1 MCTLAFAY
9 KMHPDYPFI
18 FIGNRDEF
26 FNRPSEPAHLRSNVI
41 AGIDLEKGGTWT
53 GITTS
58 GRMAFITN
66 YRDFS
71 LHKSD
76 VASRGVLTKAFLEG
90 VQEPLEYVQSLRAS
104 KAAYNPYNIVIGT
117 LDELIYYSNVNDQ
130 LMPLT
135 PGIYG
140 LSNAFLDTPWPKVN
154 KIKKA
159 LEQLVDVKRIDVQ
172 VLFGIL
178 EDREEASEDELPNT
192 GIDHALEKTLSAP
205 FIALEAYGTRFE
217 TVILIHRDLKA
228 VLYEKSRDA
237 KGIWHYNEIPFVINN
252 NPNEALI

>member
-26 FNRPSEPAHLRSNVI
+26 FNRPSKPAHLSSKVI

-71 LHKSD
+71 LHKMEA
-76 VASRGVLTKAFLEG
+76 ASRGVLTKNFLEG
-90 VQEPLEYVQSLRAS
+90 TQEPLDYVRSLRDS
-104 KAAYNPYNIVIGT
+104 KDAYNPYNIVIGT

-140 LSNAFLDTPWPKVN
+140 LSNAFLDTPWPKVK

-159 LEQLVDVKRIDVQ
+159 LEQLVDLKQIDVQ
-172 VLFGIL
+172 ALFGIL
-178 EDREEASEDELPNT
+178 EDRAQAADDELPST
-192 GIDHALEKTLSAP
+192 GIDYALEKALSAP
-205 FIALEAYGTRFE
+205 FVTLEAYGTRFE
-217 TVILIHRDLKA
+217 TVILVHRDFKA

-237 KGIWHYNEIPFVINN
+237 KGIWHFNEIPFEINN

>member
-9 KMHPDYPFI
+9 KVHPEYPLI

-26 FNRPSEPAHLRSNVI
+26 FKRPSKPAHLWSGVI

-71 LHKSD
+71 MHKTD
-76 VASRGVLTKAFLEG
+76 AASRGDLTKNFLVG
-90 VQEPLEYVQSLRAS
+90 LDAPRDYVTTLRTS
-104 KAAYNPYNIVIGT
+104 KEDYNPYNIILGT
-117 LDELIYYSNVNDQ
+117 LEELIYYSNVNDQ
-130 LMPLT
+130 MNVLE
-135 PGIYG
+135 PGVYG

-154 KIKKA
+154 KLKA
-159 LEQLVDVKRIDVQ
+159 ALKHMVLTEKIDAH
-172 VLFGIL
+172 VLFEQL
-178 EDREEASEDELPNT
+178 EDRSVATDEQLPST
-192 GIDHALEKTLSAP
+192 GVEYALEKALSAT
-205 FIALEAYGTRFE
+205 FIELEAYGTRFE
-217 TVILIHRDLKA
+217 SILLIHQSLSA

-237 KGIWHYNEIPFVINN
+237 QGVWHYNEIPFEIK
-252 NPNEALI
+252 